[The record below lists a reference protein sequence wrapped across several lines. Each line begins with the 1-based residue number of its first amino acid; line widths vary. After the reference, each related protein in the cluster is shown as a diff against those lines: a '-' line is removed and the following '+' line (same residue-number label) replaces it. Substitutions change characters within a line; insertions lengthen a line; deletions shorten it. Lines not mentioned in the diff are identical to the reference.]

1 MSTMNGIAKVFKEKS
16 VMKFVDI
23 VSHNENLRKIS
34 ESICEE
40 FVGNRQLLIKA
51 AAIHDLWK
59 SATINP
65 DALFVKRPL
74 FKGHSSKFPA
84 SLVSKEFD
92 DIEFNK
98 SVREKHFDD
107 YYILNL
113 VRLHHSGFNTYSLYR
128 NVDFIFEN
136 FEKDHW
142 KIIESINAF
151 IKDWYALMT
160 ADWIDS
166 AIVGAVLNAED
177 LEFYVPSEISLGRK
191 DVTEFNVLPE
201 NFLKTD
207 VTLSYTYVEI
217 PTTEVT
223 EIIKNSRKRNGLN
236 KEFLSRL
243 ENGSREKVRLHAT

>member
-1 MSTMNGIAKVFKEKS
+1 MNGIAKVFKEKS